1 LPRKKRGTPRKSR
14 RAPSRGLLIGIV
26 VVLTGVA
33 VLVARSR
40 APLNTAPLPPPK
52 AQPAPPKP
60 PALDSD
66 WQRFRLRAESLYLR
80 TLRAGDRAA
89 LLRLTSR
96 TLRAALEEA
105 GVDKSRIEER
115 LVPST
120 AAAAFAPKPGRG
132 ALASASAAPLMSVAP
147 IQWRI
152 QVPRRASLYRI
163 NDALTQGMLLLGGN
177 VIRGVERPAPLAGIL
192 LDLRLGFGSQVTHAI
207 TVEPS
212 ESVADPGAEIAFVV
226 TDLDRSPV
234 KLYREFL
241 KSPVLFSVAIRPD
254 KPEAARVGREVRL
267 ENHEV
272 LLHLP
277 MEPKGY
283 PRVDPGKDAILLDL
297 SRIEI
302 EDRITRCLSA
312 VGPVQAVVSRL
323 GSAALNDPD
332 VLRAVL
338 DELKRRDLPFI
349 DAHTSGPSM
358 VEEIGEETGARTFP
372 IAASLDDDK
381 GTAASVRARI
391 KEIVAAA
398 VQKGSIVVMVRPSAL
413 VLDVL
418 ESELPRIRAQGI
430 ELVPISR
437 VAL

>member
-1 LPRKKRGTPRKSR
+1 
-14 RAPSRGLLIGIV
+14 
-26 VVLTGVA
+26 
-33 VLVARSR
+33 
-40 APLNTAPLPPPK
+40 
-52 AQPAPPKP
+52 
-60 PALDSD
+60 
-66 WQRFRLRAESLYLR
+66 
-80 TLRAGDRAA
+80 
-89 LLRLTSR
+89 
-96 TLRAALEEA
+96 
-105 GVDKSRIEER
+105 
-115 LVPST
+115 
-120 AAAAFAPKPGRG
+120 
-132 ALASASAAPLMSVAP
+132 
-147 IQWRI
+147 
-152 QVPRRASLYRI
+152 
-163 NDALTQGMLLLGGN
+163 
-177 VIRGVERPAPLAGIL
+177 
-192 LDLRLGFGSQVTHAI
+192 
-207 TVEPS
+207 
-212 ESVADPGAEIAFVV
+212 V

-234 KLYREFL
+234 KLYRAFL

-254 KPEAARVGREVRL
+254 KAEATRIGREVRL

-332 VLRAVL
+332 VMRAVL

-349 DAHTSGPSM
+349 DSHPSGPSM
-358 VEEIGEETGARTFP
+358 VEEIGEETGARTLTVGG
-372 IAASLDDDK
+372 SLDDDK

-391 KEIVAAA
+391 REVAASA
-398 VQKGSIVVMVRPSAL
+398 VQHGSLVVMVRPSAL

-418 ESELPRIRAQGI
+418 ESELPRIKAQGV

>member
-1 LPRKKRGTPRKSR
+1 M
-14 RAPSRGLLIGIV
+14 
-26 VVLTGVA
+26 VLTGVA
-33 VLVARSR
+33 VLIARTR
-40 APLNTAPLPPPK
+40 APLTTSHRPQEQQAPAKSL
-52 AQPAPPKP
+52 
-60 PALDSD
+60 ALDSD

-80 TLRAGDRAA
+80 TLRAGDRAP

-96 TLRAALEEA
+96 TLRAALEEV
-105 GVDKSRIEER
+105 GIDKSRIEER
-115 LVPST
+115 VVPSAT
-120 AAAAFAPKPGRG
+120 GVPGPPFRRG
-132 ALASASAAPLMSVAP
+132 AVANASAASLTSVAP
-147 IQWRI
+147 IQWHI

-163 NDALTQGMLLLGGN
+163 NDALTQGMQLLGGN
-177 VIRGVERPAPLAGIL
+177 VIHGVERAAPLAGIV
-192 LDLRLGFGSQVTHAI
+192 LDLRLGFGNQVTHAI
-207 TVEPS
+207 TIEPS
-212 ESVADPGAEIAFVV
+212 ETVADPGAEIAFIV
-226 TDLDRSPV
+226 TDLDGSPI
-234 KLYREFL
+234 KLYRAFM
-241 KSPVLFSVAIRPD
+241 KSPVLFSVALRPD
-254 KPEAARVGREVRL
+254 KSDAGRVGREVRQ

-312 VGPVQAVVSRL
+312 VGPVQGVVSRL

-332 VLRAVL
+332 VMRAVL

-349 DAHTSGPSM
+349 DAHTSGSSM

-372 IAASLDDDK
+372 VSASLDDDK
-381 GTAASVRARI
+381 GTAASVRARVR
-391 KEIVAAA
+391 EIAADA

-418 ESELPRIRAQGI
+418 ESELPKMKAQGI
-430 ELVPISR
+430 ALVPISR